1 MSPLR
6 HFSSDNNAGAHPEV
20 LRAIAEANT
29 GHVPSYGG
37 DPYTA
42 AAEAAFRA
50 AFGEGTSA
58 FLVWNGTAA
67 NVLGLQAVTRP
78 FQAVICAAG
87 AHIDVDE
94 CAAPERFTGCKLLP
108 VPTTDGKL
116 GPDDL
121 EPLLLSRGDEHRVQP
136 RVLSITQATEL
147 GTVYRPDEL
156 RALTDA
162 AHASELLVH
171 MDGARICNA
180 AASLGLSFREITT
193 DVGVDLV
200 SFGGTKV
207 GLLGAEA
214 VLFLNGLEI
223 PEFKYLRKQGTHLA
237 SKMRFLA
244 VQFEVL
250 LRDELWRR
258 SASHANAMA
267 RRLAEQ
273 LWGLDRVR
281 LTQPV
286 EANGVFA
293 VIPPETVTPLQAR
306 RRFQVWNRRLQVK
319 MDDSLGY
326 YRRGRGHIRC
336 RYPGGRG
343 LSRARIAIVALLTIT
358 APLEAQDSIPAPPD
372 TSAVVPADSLVPAG
386 LAGLTPLQRDS
397 ALNAARPVSPL
408 GALGRSILVPGWGQA
423 KLNRKLTG
431 AVFITVEAISLGMAL
446 KAANELDYLRRTQ
459 SSRADAKANERDDW
473 LVIWASITMS
483 GSKRVSAHLWDFPR
497 PQAASCR
504 VEGGRQREPA
514 RANTMQFRSDRYL
527 RLGDRRPD
535 GHPLNLRAVA
545 SRIHHLFRRHRPGAL
560 RAEESRYGAALQSG
574 DSPLAPGSGSEAG
587 CRGLQYEHGACPS
600 GAARRIAGPG
610 NRGDRARCYR
620 GGRRDQWWPDW
631 RDRDCGN
638 HREQRL
644 RQGDPCTEAWCASG
658 AGCLPALRASGGGG
672 MVRTS
677 GRAPDSRGNTWGHCG
692 RGRG

>member
-37 DPYTA
+37 DSYTA

-94 CAAPERFTGCKLLP
+94 CGAPEKFTGCKLLP
-108 VPTTDGKL
+108 VSTTDGKL
-116 GPDDL
+116 RPDDL

-171 MDGARICNA
+171 MDGARISNA

-200 SFGGTKV
+200 SFGGTKA

-258 SASHANAMA
+258 SASHANTMA
-267 RRLAEQ
+267 SRLAEKVVGTGAGPPYPTGRSQ
-273 LWGLDRVR
+273 RSLRGDSAGDGGSFAGPSPVSGLESGDFRG
-281 LTQPV
+281 
-286 EANGVFA
+286 E
-293 VIPPETVTPLQAR
+293 
-306 RRFQVWNRRLQVK
+306 
-319 MDDSLGY
+319 MDDGLGY
-326 YRRGRGHIRC
+326 HRRGRGHIRC

-343 LSRARIAIVALLTIT
+343 LSRVLVAILALLTVT

-372 TSAVVPADSLVPAG
+372 TSA
-386 LAGLTPLQRDS
+386 
-397 ALNAARPVSPL
+397 
-408 GALGRSILVPGWGQA
+408 
-423 KLNRKLTG
+423 
-431 AVFITVEAISLGMAL
+431 
-446 KAANELDYLRRTQ
+446 
-459 SSRADAKANERDDW
+459 
-473 LVIWASITMS
+473 
-483 GSKRVSAHLWDFPR
+483 
-497 PQAASCR
+497 
-504 VEGGRQREPA
+504 
-514 RANTMQFRSDRYL
+514 
-527 RLGDRRPD
+527 
-535 GHPLNLRAVA
+535 
-545 SRIHHLFRRHRPGAL
+545 
-560 RAEESRYGAALQSG
+560 
-574 DSPLAPGSGSEAG
+574 
-587 CRGLQYEHGACPS
+587 
-600 GAARRIAGPG
+600 
-610 NRGDRARCYR
+610 
-620 GGRRDQWWPDW
+620 
-631 RDRDCGN
+631 
-638 HREQRL
+638 
-644 RQGDPCTEAWCASG
+644 
-658 AGCLPALRASGGGG
+658 LRASRFIGPGESRRAHSAAARQRPERRPPGESPGGIGPQHPDPG
-672 MVRTS
+672 LGPGQAQSQTDRS
-677 GRAPDSRGNTWGHCG
+677 RLHHRRGHQPRDGAQGRQ
-692 RGRG
+692 